1 VSASVSDGDMNDDRS
16 KREIEFKKENFN
28 FNNQSALGKINLE
41 PLRTPTLEAAHSR
54 KFSCDE
60 LINHTENCNNNMN
73 TQVNNLKNEQNY
85 G

>member
-1 VSASVSDGDMNDDRS
+1 VLASVSDGGMNDDRS
-16 KREIEFKKENFN
+16 QREIESKKENCN
-28 FNNQSALGKINLE
+28 FDNPSTFLGKNNLE

-60 LINHTENCNNNMN
+60 LINHTENCNNSMTN
-73 TQVNNLKNEQNY
+73 QKNEKNY